1 MYRLNWTAQR
11 ENPFRS
17 NATVTFVLVLEERTE
32 IGSSWATVEKVDN
45 DDSDSKVT
53 FTIRTCDYSC
63 LDDVATFRI
72 REDRF
77 LARAGLSRNDLEEIK
92 YPW

>member
-17 NATVTFVLVLEERTE
+17 NATVTFVLMLEERTE
-32 IGSSWATVEKVDN
+32 TGSSWDVVEKVG
-45 DDSDSKVT
+45 DDPDSNVT